1 MIEKYS
7 QIINLVIIF
16 RLKFFHF
23 LKTGLRVGVNNPE
36 SVGDHMYFMALMA
49 LTSTPENLD
58 RSRCIEIALVHDLAE
73 CIVGDITP
81 EKFSGVSKEVKH
93 KMEQE
98 AMENIVKVSEISF
111 SKYEFLQKI

>member
-1 MIEKYS
+1 
-7 QIINLVIIF
+7 
-16 RLKFFHF
+16 
-23 LKTGLRVGVNNPE
+23 
-36 SVGDHMYFMALMA
+36 MYFMALMA

-111 SKYEFLQKI
+111 SKYEFLKKI

>member
-1 MIEKYS
+1 M
-7 QIINLVIIF
+7 IIF
-16 RLKFFHF
+16 RLNFFHF
-23 LKTGLRVGVNNPE
+23 LKTGLRVGVSNPE

-81 EKFSGVSKEVKH
+81 EKFSGVTKQEKH

-98 AMENIVKVSEISF
+98 AIENIVKVSEISF
-111 SKYEFLQKI
+111 SKYEFLQ

>member
-1 MIEKYS
+1 M
-7 QIINLVIIF
+7 
-16 RLKFFHF
+16 
-23 LKTGLRVGVNNPE
+23 KTVLRVGVENPE

-81 EKFSGVSKEVKH
+81 EKFSGVSKEEKH

-98 AMENIVKVSEISF
+98 AMEKLVSVSLFRINQKMRIMGFLEKKTIS
-111 SKYEFLQKI
+111 SEFWNWDPEKIPF